1 MKTFNG
7 FMSEIMVGNR
17 VVRGVTRKHQTPKK
31 RLQLKKL
38 KKKKLAFNIQK
49 TAQGIAKQKII
60 GGKKV
65 MRDPKEIQKATK
77 NKRLR
82 AGKTVVRKGGMKK
95 RKARKL

>member
-49 TAQGIAKQKII
+49 TAQGVAKQKVI
-60 GGKKV
+60 GGKRV
-65 MRDPKEIQKATK
+65 QRSAQEIQKATK
-77 NKRLR
+77 VKRLR
-82 AGKTVVRKGGMKK
+82 KFVVKKGGMKK

>member
-1 MKTFNG
+1 MKTFIE
-7 FMSEIMVGNR
+7 FMSELMIGNR
-17 VVRGVTRKHQTPKK
+17 IVRSVTKKHQSPKK

-49 TAQGIAKQKII
+49 TAQGVAKQKII

-65 MRDPKEIQKATK
+65 MRDPKEIQQATK

-82 AGKTVVRKGGMKK
+82 SFVVKKGGMKK

>member
-1 MKTFNG
+1 MKTFDEI
-7 FMSEIMVGNR
+7 MSEVMIGNR
-17 VVRGVTRKHQTPKK
+17 IVRGVTKKHQTPQ
-31 RLQLKKL
+31 RSVQLKKL
-38 KKKKLAFNIQK
+38 KKKKLAFKIQK
-49 TAQGIAKQKII
+49 TAQGVAKQKII

>member
-1 MKTFNG
+1 MKTFEK
-7 FMSEIMVGNR
+7 FISEIMIGNR
-17 VVRGVTRKHQTPKK
+17 IVRSVTKKHQSPKK

-82 AGKTVVRKGGMKK
+82 KFVVKKGGMKK

>member
-1 MKTFNG
+1 MKTFKE
-7 FMSEIMVGNR
+7 FMSERLIGNR
-17 VVRGVTRKHQTPKK
+17 VVRGVTKKHQTPQ
-31 RLQLKKL
+31 RRMQLKKL

>member
-1 MKTFNG
+1 MKTFDE
-7 FMSEIMVGNR
+7 FMSEIMIGNR
-17 VVRGVTRKHQTPKK
+17 IVRSVTKKHQTPQ
-31 RLQLKKL
+31 RRVQLKKL
-38 KKKKLAFNIQK
+38 KKKKLAFKIQK
-49 TAQGIAKQKII
+49 TAQGVAKQKII

>member
-1 MKTFNG
+1 MKTFIE
-7 FMSEIMVGNR
+7 FMSELMIGNR
-17 VVRGVTRKHQTPKK
+17 IVRSVTKKHQSPKK

-49 TAQGIAKQKII
+49 TAQGVAKQKVI

-65 MRDPKEIQKATK
+65 IRDPKEIQLATK

-82 AGKTVVRKGGMKK
+82 SFVVKKGGMKK